1 MLDLQDRTVCPTL
14 KEVEEYVRN
23 PVFHSFCAA
32 VKETYKIEEKIEFS
46 SCSLAAGWNV
56 KFKKAG
62 RALCTIYPDVSCFT
76 VLVVIGKKEKPAV
89 EAMLSQCSGEVQE
102 IYHQTPEGNGQRW
115 LMIPVED
122 KDSVYEDVLRLLAIR
137 RGEKQGKSV

>member
-62 RALCTIYPDVSCFT
+62 RALCTIYPEESFFT
-76 VLVVIGKKEKPAV
+76 VLVVVGAKEKPVV
-89 EAMLSQCSGEVQE
+89 EDKLFEFSPEVQE
-102 IYHQTPEGNGQRW
+102 IYHQTTEGNGQRW

-122 KDSVYEDVLRLLAIR
+122 KGSVYDDVLRLIAIR
-137 RGEKQGKSV
+137 RKK